1 LLNFAENSILQRF
14 KNNFVKDFGWNV
26 GVLVSNKPK
35 ENSVWQS
42 SDKISENPA
51 SIKEYLKKGNSHI
64 GLEISKYRKISE
76 E

>member
-1 LLNFAENSILQRF
+1 LLRFAENSILQRF
-14 KNNFVKDFGWNV
+14 KNNFVKDFGWYV

-35 ENSVWQS
+35 ENSVLQS
-42 SDKISENPA
+42 FDKISENPET
-51 SIKEYLKKGNSHI
+51 IEEFIKKGNSHI